1 MAYFFAPHQRHHG
14 FPFPLIRNF
23 VSEDNPSG
31 FNWAC
36 FVLITLAEAAKHV
49 KLQLS
54 HGCSS
59 VMIYGC
65 TLLIQVFYL
74 DNLNFGPMSP
84 FHMDLPRIHYY
95 TQDVIH
101 MMSLAD
107 ACPDNNSVKHGK
119 MKLRSASDV
128 CYSRGWHDHLKLPP
142 YTDEMYDNQ
151 FISISEIFHRGVCL
165 VDTLGTQLNVLAD
178 HNISSVPALA
188 QGLIGP
194 FNKIKSDL
202 LQVIHQ
208 VGQKAADSI
217 KRTNLILF
225 AKHMPPVDGIN
236 TRKRKHTETPGVM
249 PINPESATLL
259 MTMQSQHMH
268 VSEKMVVMSHSDF
281 SQSPFELGIGHPFL
295 SRAKR
300 TKIYNWMM
308 DNNLPIHVLN
318 RYNSI

>member
-236 TRKRKHTETPGVM
+236 TRKRKHTGLFLIKILQCHVNTEIEFVYHYCYFRSRLHRASEYPNTPWLVIFHQFILSLRRLQYATM
-249 PINPESATLL
+249 FCPIDSKDIFYLQPKL
-259 MTMQSQHMH
+259 
-268 VSEKMVVMSHSDF
+268 
-281 SQSPFELGIGHPFL
+281 
-295 SRAKR
+295 
-300 TKIYNWMM
+300 Y
-308 DNNLPIHVLN
+308 
-318 RYNSI
+318 

>member
-1 MAYFFAPHQRHHG
+1 MSPGQIQAFNVATVLYSMAYFFAPHQRHHG

-236 TRKRKHTETPGVM
+236 TRKRKHTGLFLIKILQCHVNTEIEFVYHYCYFRSRLHRASEYPNTPCQ
-249 PINPESATLL
+249 NFTDS
-259 MTMQSQHMH
+259 
-268 VSEKMVVMSHSDF
+268 
-281 SQSPFELGIGHPFL
+281 
-295 SRAKR
+295 
-300 TKIYNWMM
+300 
-308 DNNLPIHVLN
+308 
-318 RYNSI
+318 SIEI